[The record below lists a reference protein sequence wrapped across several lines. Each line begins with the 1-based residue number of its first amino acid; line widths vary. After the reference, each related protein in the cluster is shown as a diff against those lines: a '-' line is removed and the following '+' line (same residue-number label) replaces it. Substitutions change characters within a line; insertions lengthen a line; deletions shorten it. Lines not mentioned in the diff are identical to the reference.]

1 MTEYSTIWDFDSDTK
16 IAYVSG
22 TAGADGAR
30 LGSDSIF
37 GVNPISE
44 SLFFTKED
52 FSTGDVLEN
61 VVYVKPGGK
70 EGVQLAMKGKDQI
83 QFFIQCRDTINN
95 MASGDGYVGMDTLDP
110 AGAPHYHVL
119 AKMGGAP
126 VGMEELS
133 GVNVLVYPNPA
144 QNQLFI

>member
-44 SLFFTKED
+44 SLFFAKED
-52 FSTGDVLEN
+52 FSTGDVLAN

-95 MASGDGYVGMDTLDP
+95 TASGDGYVGMDTLDP

-119 AKMGGAP
+119 AKMGGDP
-126 VGMEELS
+126 VGMEELG